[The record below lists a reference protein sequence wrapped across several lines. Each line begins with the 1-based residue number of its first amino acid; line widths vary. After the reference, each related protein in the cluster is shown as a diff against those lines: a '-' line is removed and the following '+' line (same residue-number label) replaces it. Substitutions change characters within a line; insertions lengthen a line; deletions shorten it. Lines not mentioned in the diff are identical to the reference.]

1 MESGWRAP
9 GRRAGCCWAAG
20 AGGAKLGECQPLTR
34 PSDLRL
40 ILVTVPN
47 EPLPIVPMRSY
58 MSSELLEPELVERAE
73 DDPAAAAAM
82 AAE

>member
-1 MESGWRAP
+1 MRVTHQAR
-9 GRRAGCCWAAG
+9 GRGAGGRWAAE

-40 ILVTVPN
+40 ILVTVPK

-58 MSSELLEPELVERAE
+58 MSSELREPELVERAE
-73 DDPAAAAAM
+73 EDPAAAAAM
-82 AAE
+82 AAG